1 MEISYRWLAD
11 FLDLEISEQ
20 AVEEHAELLTMAGAE
35 VEGVSYVNPPSEL
48 IVGKVTD
55 LSLHPDAEDLFLAE
69 VDIGNETVPTITA
82 AGNLY
87 EGALVPLITAPG
99 ELPSGDRIEPQS
111 FKGEKSEAM
120 LCSKEELGL
129 EEKSSGIWIL
139 DSTRFSPG
147 DDFLNEL
154 EFDDYV
160 LDFEITAN
168 RPDLLNV
175 EGIARELSVLT
186 GKTLTTPDPQ
196 FEPEGPAEVEIRIE
210 DPADTPRYSA
220 RTLSNVEVTSSSP
233 KIQHRLA
240 KIGMRPKN
248 NVVDA
253 TNYAMIELGH
263 PLHPFDLDRIKG
275 KTIKIRRAKE
285 KEKLTTLDGEARNL
299 SPENLVIADET
310 DPVALAGIMGGQLTE
325 VTSSTNQV
333 LLEGACFDR
342 ARIRRSS
349 GILGL
354 STDASKRFEKGM
366 DPEGTARAL
375 NRATEILAEQRS
387 FEGGSELA
395 DNYPSPPEP
404 KEIVLRKDRAE
415 SLIGID
421 LEGDEIERILN
432 GLGIPSSR
440 ESENKFSTNPPF
452 NRVDLTREID
462 LIEEIARIH
471 GYDKIPETPPESGK
485 VNLYSSKEEKVTD
498 RAKTILTGLGFYEAV
513 SPGFSSGDEL
523 GESDLVELKN
533 PMGDKRGALRSEI
546 TSGLISHAER
556 NFQEGID
563 SIRLFEIGNVFQPGG
578 ETPEETSKLGLF
590 LGGRRYEGVDQKESY
605 DFWDLK
611 GALEDFF
618 ESLAITSYQFAP
630 GGPDHLHPGR
640 KTELLLADELIGYAG
655 ELHPDLAEGYDLPKR
670 VYLGELNFARIV
682 ESARFENYY
691 EELPKF
697 PSSKRD
703 LSLTVPEKIE
713 ESEIREV
720 IIDKPRVEKAYLY
733 DIYQGEQIEEGKRS
747 LTYEITFRDSEKTLS
762 DEEVDKIVNELRQE
776 LDRKGITLRE

>member
-11 FLDLEISEQ
+11 FLDLEISER
-20 AVEEHAELLTMAGAE
+20 AVEEHAKLLTMAGAE
-35 VEGVSYVNPPSEL
+35 VEKVSYVKPPSEL
-48 IVGKVTD
+48 IAGRVTD
-55 LSLHPDAEDLFLAE
+55 LSLHPNADNLFLAA
-69 VDIGNETVPTITA
+69 VDLGEGTVPTITA

-87 EGALVPLITAPG
+87 EGAIVPLITAPG
-99 ELPSGDRIEPQS
+99 ETPGGDLIEPQT

-139 DSTRFSPG
+139 DETRFSPG
-147 DDFLNEL
+147 DNLLKEL
-154 EFDDYV
+154 EYDDYV
-160 LDFEITAN
+160 LDFEITSN

-175 EGIARELSVLT
+175 EGLARELSVLT
-186 GKTLTTPDPQ
+186 GKTLNTPDPQ
-196 FEPEGPAEVEIRIE
+196 FEPTHPAEVEVQIE
-210 DPADTPRYSA
+210 DSSDTPRYSA
-220 RTLSNVEVTSSSP
+220 RTLSEVKITSSPP

-240 KIGMRPKN
+240 KTGLRPRN

-275 KTIKIRRAKE
+275 KTIKIRRARE
-285 KEKLTTLDGEARNL
+285 EERLTTLDGETRNL
-299 SPENLVIADET
+299 SHENLVIADET

-325 VTSSTNQV
+325 VTSDTNRV

-342 ARIRRSS
+342 ARIRQSS
-349 GILGL
+349 QILGL
-354 STDASKRFEKGM
+354 TTDASKRFEKGM
-366 DPEGTARAL
+366 DPGGTERAI

-395 DNYPSPPEP
+395 DNYPAPPEP
-404 KEIVLRKDRAE
+404 KEILLRKSRVE

-421 LEGDEIERILN
+421 LETDEIERILT
-432 GLGIPSSR
+432 GLGITSAR
-440 ESENKFSTNPPF
+440 DSEDRISTRPPLA
-452 NRVDLTREID
+452 RVDLTREID

-498 RAKTILTGLGFYEAV
+498 RAKTILTGLGFYEAL

-523 GESDLVELKN
+523 GESDPVKLKN
-533 PMGDKRGALRSEI
+533 PMGNKRGRLRSDI
-546 TSGLISHAER
+546 ASGLISHAER
-556 NFQEGID
+556 NFQEGTD
-563 SIRLFEIGNVFQPGG
+563 SIRLFEIGNVFRSG
-578 ETPEETSKLGLF
+578 EGRTDETSKLGLF

-611 GALEDFF
+611 GVLEDLF
-618 ESLAITSYQFAP
+618 ESLAVSNYQFGP
-630 GGPDHLHPGR
+630 GGPDYLHPGR
-640 KTELLLADELIGYAG
+640 KSELLLAEEPIGFAG
-655 ELHPDLAEGYDLPKR
+655 ELHPDLTEGYDLPDR
-670 VYLGELNFARIV
+670 VYIGELNFDRIV

-691 EELPKF
+691 EKLPKF
-697 PSSKRD
+697 PPSKRD
-703 LSLTVPEKIE
+703 LSLTVPEKIK

-720 IIDKPRVEKAYLY
+720 ILDSPRVERTYLY

-747 LTYEITFRDSEKTLS
+747 LTYEITFRDPEKTLS
-762 DEEVDKIVNELRQE
+762 DEEVDEIVDGIRNE
-776 LDRKGITLRE
+776 LDRKGIALRE